1 MPQRHDVVIVGS
13 GPNGLAAGCFL
24 ARAGLRTLVLEA
36 HSHPGGGTRSQ
47 ALTLPGFLHD
57 VCSTVHPLAVA
68 SPAFRELELDRYGLG
83 WIESPAPLAHVFD
96 DATVVTLERSLE
108 ATSAQL
114 GVDAEAYEQ
123 LMRPF
128 SDDFSS
134 LARDI
139 LGPLNFPS
147 NPWLFARFGWT
158 ALRSMTGLAQRFRDP
173 RTSALL
179 AGMAAHAMLPLDAAA
194 TASFSL
200 VLAIAGHAVGW
211 PLARGGSHAICEAL
225 VSCLKAAGGELQV
238 DREVRSRKDLP
249 EARAYVFD
257 VTPKQLLRILGNHLP
272 ARYAAKLSRFR
283 YGPGVFKLDWALRA
297 PVPWRNPACAR
308 AATVHIGG
316 PLERMAEAAAAANS
330 GSRPERPFVLFV
342 QPSLFDSSR
351 APAGYHTAWAY
362 CHVPHNDTVDMSDAI
377 ESEIERAAPG
387 FRDIILAR
395 CQRNSMDMERYN
407 ANYVGGDINGGL
419 ANLGQLFFRP
429 TAQLDPYRTALSN
442 VFLCSSS
449 TPPGG
454 GVHGMCG
461 YWAAR
466 SVLHNVFKHTSRTA
480 NRNFAK

>member
-1 MPQRHDVVIVGS
+1 MPQRHDVVIVGA

-36 HSHPGGGTRSQ
+36 HSQPGGGMRSQ

-57 VCSTVHPLAVA
+57 VCSTVHPLAIG
-68 SPAFRELELDRYGLG
+68 SPAFRELELERYGLG

-96 DATVVTLERSLE
+96 DETVVTLERSLE

-114 GVDAEAYEQ
+114 GVDAEAYEK

-128 SDDFSS
+128 SNHFSS

-139 LGPLNFPS
+139 LGPLSFPS
-147 NPWLFARFGWT
+147 NPWLLARFGWT
-158 ALRSMTGLAQRFRDP
+158 ALRSMTGLAQRFRNP

-211 PLARGGSHAICEAL
+211 PLARGGSRAICEAL
-225 VSCLKAAGGELQV
+225 VSCLEAAGGELQV

-249 EARAYVFD
+249 DARAYVFD
-257 VTPKQLLRILGNHLP
+257 VTPKQLLRILGDHLP

-297 PVPWRNPACAR
+297 PAPWRNPACAR

-330 GSRPERPFVLFV
+330 GRRPERPFVLFV

-362 CHVPHNDTVDMSDAI
+362 CHVPHADTEDMSDAI

-387 FRDIILAR
+387 FKDIILAR
-395 CQRNSMDMERYN
+395 SQRNSMDMERYN

-419 ANLGQLFFRP
+419 ADLRQLFFRP

-461 YWAAR
+461 YWAAQ
-466 SVLHNVFKHTSRTA
+466 SVLKNVFKHAPRA
-480 NRNFAK
+480 RFR